1 MEAVRKLHNNCKREL
16 IQKWVQRG
24 ESVLD
29 CGCGRGGDW
38 HKWKAVGAQIFAI
51 DPDEESLVEAENR
64 AIEMKFGVF
73 FLGKGTIIQ
82 AAFAGP
88 FDVVCYNFSIHYIMD
103 DFENSIKAIDCA
115 VKPGGYLIGI
125 TPDKNRA
132 ELISDSNG
140 HYIDR
145 LGNTFDIYQG
155 GRRLLVKLTDGP
167 FYADGPKDEPLLDST
182 ILTESLRDVGFELVS
197 WEPML
202 DQPNGLISDLYSKF
216 VFRKLLPG
224 EAAAQLAAARRIK
237 KGNDEW
243 LGAKM

>member
-1 MEAVRKLHNNCKREL
+1 MEAVRKLHNICKREL
-16 IQKWVQRG
+16 IQKWVRRG
-24 ESVLD
+24 DSVLD

-38 HKWKAVGAQIFAI
+38 HKWKAVGARVFAI
-51 DPDEESLVEAENR
+51 DPDDESLVEAENR

-82 AAFAGP
+82 GAFAGP

-103 DFENSIKAIDCA
+103 DFENSIKAIECA

-132 ELISDSNG
+132 EFISDSNG

-155 GRRLLVKLTDGP
+155 GRRLMVKLSDGP

-182 ILTESLRDVGFELVS
+182 LFTESLQNAGFEMLA

-202 DQPNGLISDLYSKF
+202 DKPNGLISDLYSKF
-216 VFRKLLPG
+216 VFRKK
-224 EAAAQLAAARRIK
+224 I
-237 KGNDEW
+237 
-243 LGAKM
+243 

>member
-1 MEAVRKLHNNCKREL
+1 MEALRRLHNDCKRQH
-16 IQKWVQRG
+16 IHKWVQRG

-38 HKWKAVGAQIFAI
+38 HKWKAVGAHVFAI
-51 DPDEESLVEAENR
+51 DPDEESLTEAENR
-64 AIEMKFGVF
+64 AIEMQFGVF

-182 ILTESLRDVGFELVS
+182 LLTESLRDVGFELVS

-224 EAAAQLAAARRIK
+224 EAAAQIAATRRIK

>member
-38 HKWKAVGAQIFAI
+38 HKWKAVGAHVFAI

-132 ELISDSNG
+132 ELISDSKG

-182 ILTESLRDVGFELVS
+182 LLTESLRDVGFELVS

-224 EAAAQLAAARRIK
+224 EAAAKLAATRRIK